1 MKFFS
6 KISPNFIFILTFI
19 SIFFIHYLI
28 KINLNKLSII
38 YITSLTIFLI
48 LYLIRVIV
56 YTKIYIF
63 KKNLINKFSILI
75 LSSFIG
81 LIFIN
86 LYNLSFVDLSGSNK
100 KACSFLINN
109 LDFTNINF
117 LLKLCENPKFIY
129 ILLAGIFFSYLLVI
143 NNKINFSKCF
153 VIIGLVFSIIS
164 IIHFCLDV
172 FLKENYET
180 YYHNYFKV
188 NFHNASN
195 NYAYFQLLPFYLSGF
210 RNVEYFPVL
219 AGYFYSIIN
228 YLQLSNSNR
237 KKRSLYTTIFLGICV
252 FFSYS
257 RLSWFAV
264 IIINIICIILIS
276 RNKKIN
282 DYLKY
287 AFYQIVIFFLFFL
300 ILFYFWNI
308 SELIFKKNSQPRS
321 NLFYYSMMKITSLY
335 PINDRLPNYFNKLN
349 KDAWFY
355 YQEEERKNKFSMS
368 NLRSKN
374 SEEIYFD
381 NSKEIYFDNSE
392 EIYFDYVVKEYMN
405 QHLNSTAPRKEIYF
419 QSIRLIKE
427 KFFFGYGNNF
437 SFILI
442 TTAKQPVETKGN
454 AESDFLQYFL
464 EMGFF
469 GFLLKIFIYFSLL
482 FNRKI
487 NKESYMIVV
496 MGTFFLISLDLFLS
510 TSQYYYYW
518 IFLTSILATS
528 FLKKK
533 NFK

>member
-1 MKFFS
+1 M
-6 KISPNFIFILTFI
+6 L
-19 SIFFIHYLI
+19 
-28 KINLNKLSII
+28 
-38 YITSLTIFLI
+38 
-48 LYLIRVIV
+48 
-56 YTKIYIF
+56 
-63 KKNLINKFSILI
+63 
-75 LSSFIG
+75 
-81 LIFIN
+81 
-86 LYNLSFVDLSGSNK
+86 
-100 KACSFLINN
+100 
-109 LDFTNINF
+109 
-117 LLKLCENPKFIY
+117 
-129 ILLAGIFFSYLLVI
+129 
-143 NNKINFSKCF
+143 
-153 VIIGLVFSIIS
+153 
-164 IIHFCLDV
+164 
-172 FLKENYET
+172 
-180 YYHNYFKV
+180 
-188 NFHNASN
+188 
-195 NYAYFQLLPFYLSGF
+195 
-210 RNVEYFPVL
+210 
-219 AGYFYSIIN
+219 
-228 YLQLSNSNR
+228 
-237 KKRSLYTTIFLGICV
+237 
-252 FFSYS
+252 
-257 RLSWFAV
+257 
-264 IIINIICIILIS
+264 
-276 RNKKIN
+276 
-282 DYLKY
+282 
-287 AFYQIVIFFLFFL
+287 
-300 ILFYFWNI
+300 
-308 SELIFKKNSQPRS
+308 
-321 NLFYYSMMKITSLY
+321 
-335 PINDRLPNYFNKLN
+335 
-349 KDAWFY
+349 
-355 YQEEERKNKFSMS
+355 

-374 SEEIYFD
+374 SEEIYFDNSKEIYFD

>member
-28 KINLNKLSII
+28 KINLNKLSVI
-38 YITSLTIFLI
+38 YITSLTFFLI
-48 LYLIRVIV
+48 LYLIGVIV

-81 LIFIN
+81 LMFIN
-86 LYNLSFVDLSGSNK
+86 LYNLSFLDLSGSNK
-100 KACSFLINN
+100 KGCSFLINN

-117 LLKLCENPKFIY
+117 LLKLCENPRFIY
-129 ILLAGIFFSYLLVI
+129 ILLSGIFFSYLLVI

-153 VIIGLVFSIIS
+153 IIIGLVFSIIS
-164 IIHFCLDV
+164 IIHFCLDI

-180 YYHNYFKV
+180 YYYNYFKV
-188 NFHNASN
+188 NFYNASN
-195 NYAYFQLLPFYLSGF
+195 NYAYFQLLPFYLAGF

-219 AGYFYSIIN
+219 AGYFYSLIN

-237 KKRSLYTTIFLGICV
+237 KKRSLYITIFLGLCV

-349 KDAWFY
+349 KDGWFY
-355 YQEEERKNKFSMS
+355 YQEEERKKSFLML
-368 NLRSKN
+368 NLHSK
-374 SEEIYFD
+374 
-381 NSKEIYFDNSE
+381 NSE

-405 QHLNSTAPRKEIYF
+405 QHLNSTSPRKEIYF
-419 QSIRLIKE
+419 KSIQLIKE
-427 KFFFGYGNNF
+427 KFFFGHGNNF
-437 SFILI
+437 SFKL
-442 TTAKQPVETKGN
+442 TSSAKQPVVTKGN

-469 GFLLKIFIYFSLL
+469 GFLLKIFIYLSLL

-518 IFLTSILATS
+518 IFLISILSTS